1 MKHEKVSELN
11 ITDWRSLF
19 ASFDK
24 SVLPFLR
31 AQKFRITQIFSCY
44 NQLSYLLYDTTPK
57 TKDKKFRM
65 HVASF
70 ILTQQILCLF
80 PALRN
85 CLYLHLI
92 ATHIPAVYHNDES
105 YSFEIQSCDR
115 LEGAFAKIKKIMK
128 TQTNRH
134 FEDVYEEKP
143 RQQNIFPED
152 YHFPET
158 ITIPFY
164 YFPSDEVRRQNLHF
178 FLEKLKQLKFESTKW
193 DISLYKENGNQPQP
207 QSQPLCCTFKLGKL
221 STWSSTS
228 NFNKSTIYSQILQQ
242 TSQMDYV
249 LLK

>member
-1 MKHEKVSELN
+1 M
-11 ITDWRSLF
+11 
-19 ASFDK
+19 
-24 SVLPFLR
+24 
-31 AQKFRITQIFSCY
+31 
-44 NQLSYLLYDTTPK
+44 
-57 TKDKKFRM
+57 KDKKFRM

-134 FEDVYEEKP
+134 FEDVYDKCFLFMNHHFMGTKKNEEKP

-164 YFPSDEVRRQNLHF
+164 YFPSNDEVRRQNLHF
-178 FLEKLKQLKFESTKW
+178 FWK
-193 DISLYKENGNQPQP
+193 N
-207 QSQPLCCTFKLGKL
+207 
-221 STWSSTS
+221 
-228 NFNKSTIYSQILQQ
+228 
-242 TSQMDYV
+242 
-249 LLK
+249 